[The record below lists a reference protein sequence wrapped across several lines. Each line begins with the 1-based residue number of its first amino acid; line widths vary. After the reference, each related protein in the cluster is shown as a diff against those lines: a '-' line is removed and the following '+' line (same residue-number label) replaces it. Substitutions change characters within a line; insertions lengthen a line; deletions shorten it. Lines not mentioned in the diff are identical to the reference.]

1 MAFWGVTLLINQG
14 LFFLVQATFC
24 SGESSRDSFSCGVS
38 ALAQLLGRVTWCCLF
53 KGMVN
58 DHRRFVALF
67 WGPMS
72 EMSLKCCEAGSSE
85 FFWIRDTVSQYHR
98 TQKDIKLRYLDWWSP
113 KNHGRKLRPRLKAWP
128 LTFSHI
134 SHRLPWLLC
143 VTGGSADDT
152 DSTSLC
158 RVAPVWSARK
168 QVSPLCSGPG
178 GGLKWV
184 RSVHLS
190 VFETEHESRGT
201 RRPLPFDVSSSVS
214 QMWYVLR
221 SGTSDPL
228 NASQL
233 CSVIHSKIHCD
244 HNVFW
249 SFLCEGSLIC
259 YLTAPAHKIYDDLCS
274 LTIATSLM
282 MLGAGPFIWRQEAAR
297 DATRG
302 FVSGGISSARICKQ
316 QPIAGRDKSHP
327 FWNGFSSRRCFTMCL
342 DTWTFEI
349 LAVP

>member
-1 MAFWGVTLLINQG
+1 MAPMAQNCGRG
-14 LFFLVQATFC
+14 L
-24 SGESSRDSFSCGVS
+24 R
-38 ALAQLLGRVTWCCLF
+38 LGRRHFRIFRIAFPGCC
-53 KGMVN
+53 
-58 DHRRFVALF
+58 A
-67 WGPMS
+67 
-72 EMSLKCCEAGSSE
+72 
-85 FFWIRDTVSQYHR
+85 Y
-98 TQKDIKLRYLDWWSP
+98 
-113 KNHGRKLRPRLKAWP
+113 
-128 LTFSHI
+128 
-134 SHRLPWLLC
+134 
-143 VTGGSADDT
+143 GGSADDT

-178 GGLKWV
+178 GGRTWV

-190 VFETEHESRGT
+190 VFETEHDCAIAFRCFQQCES
-201 RRPLPFDVSSSVS
+201 
-214 QMWYVLR
+214 WYVLW

-244 HNVFW
+244 HDVFL

-316 QPIAGRDKSHP
+316 QPLAGRDKSRP
-327 FWNGFSSRRCFTMCL
+327 FLEWIF
-342 DTWTFEI
+342 
-349 LAVP
+349 

>member
-1 MAFWGVTLLINQG
+1 MTPIARLCVVW
-14 LFFLVQATFC
+14 
-24 SGESSRDSFSCGVS
+24 
-38 ALAQLLGRVTWCCLF
+38 
-53 KGMVN
+53 
-58 DHRRFVALF
+58 RRCDLHENRCPLCAVALVGVWNGWVF
-67 WGPMS
+67 IS
-72 EMSLKCCEAGSSE
+72 RFS
-85 FFWIRDTVSQYHR
+85 
-98 TQKDIKLRYLDWWSP
+98 
-113 KNHGRKLRPRLKAWP
+113 RLSTKAVEQEG
-128 LTFSHI
+128 H
-134 SHRLPWLLC
+134 C
-143 VTGGSADDT
+143 
-152 DSTSLC
+152 
-158 RVAPVWSARK
+158 
-168 QVSPLCSGPG
+168 
-178 GGLKWV
+178 
-184 RSVHLS
+184 LS
-190 VFETEHESRGT
+190 MF
-201 RRPLPFDVSSSVS
+201 PAVS
-214 QMWYVLR
+214 QMWYVLW

-244 HNVFW
+244 HDVFW

-302 FVSGGISSARICKQ
+302 FVSGGISSARSCKQ

-349 LAVP
+349 LAVS